1 MFTGPVIGSSNA
13 YAVSAGGGIT
23 RVDFGKSNSS
33 RTLREPAHDRTPSR
47 LAVSD
52 DGLYLATLN
61 YGTVEVIDLPA
72 GNHKWTFQ
80 RYDGAGL
87 DIRGPRVFSVH
98 DDSRSIA
105 AVVHGLDG
113 RLLGELRLYDVLDD
127 PSPFAVSGAGDAVA
141 FVDKKG
147 NLMVR
152 DLAFARCPQKQR

>member
-1 MFTGPVIGSSNA
+1 MQINPITTRPFIEPRG
-13 YAVSAGGGIT
+13 AGGGLT
-23 RVDFGKSNSS
+23 RLDFGRSNSS
-33 RTLREPAHDRTPSR
+33 RTLSEPAHDRTPGR

-52 DGLYLATLN
+52 DGLYLATLS

-72 GNHKWTFQ
+72 GSHKWTFQ

-113 RLLGELRLYDVLDD
+113 RLLGELRLYDD

-141 FVDKKG
+141 FLDKKG

-152 DLAFARCPQKQR
+152 DIAFARGHQKQR

>member
-1 MFTGPVIGSSNA
+1 
-13 YAVSAGGGIT
+13 
-23 RVDFGKSNSS
+23 
-33 RTLREPAHDRTPSR
+33 
-47 LAVSD
+47 
-52 DGLYLATLN
+52 LN

-72 GNHKWTFQ
+72 GNHKWTLQ
-80 RYDGAGL
+80 RYDGANL